1 MPIKVVILCVYVY
14 EKLMSG
20 SAVKIALKCDLHTCG
35 STFEQSV
42 CSLLC
47 TVLTYKYTN
56 GFGLKAKNVH

>member
-1 MPIKVVILCVYVY
+1 
-14 EKLMSG
+14 MSG